1 MSLKNLKLEFF
12 YWRKAFF
19 EYRQGFKYLYNKYFL
34 APKILRANKIFEKPI
49 NNPNLSIHI
58 LTCHKDLIIC
68 LWSLASFY
76 QVATE
81 IGQLYIHNDGTL
93 TIKDGNILKKI
104 FPSARIIEPQSIN
117 QENNLFQ
124 QYPWLKKFRFEIPNY
139 FLIKK
144 LIDPYLISDKKN
156 ILIIDSDLLWFKEP
170 TKINEEIKDNC
181 LNSLMVANNS
191 LSFVYFK
198 NNEKLDEQSASFN
211 SGIVLYQPDHF
222 NRQKLNS
229 YLEKIDIANQQNRH
243 FIEQAGYAF
252 CLENLK
258 KLNEKKYTIKE
269 KVGEETVVKHYTS
282 PRRPLFY
289 LEGLKI
295 IKNRIYE

>member
-1 MSLKNLKLEFF
+1 M
-12 YWRKAFF
+12 
-19 EYRQGFKYLYNKYFL
+19 